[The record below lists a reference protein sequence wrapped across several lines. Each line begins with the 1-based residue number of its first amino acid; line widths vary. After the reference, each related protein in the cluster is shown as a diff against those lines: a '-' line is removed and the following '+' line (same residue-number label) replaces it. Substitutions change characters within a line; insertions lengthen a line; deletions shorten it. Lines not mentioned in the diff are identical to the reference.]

1 MNNLLRYLLVAVLI
15 GLILKYTPDVGMN
28 DNQVLTAVLVALIVI
43 VLVDL
48 FVGVREGMRTVANHD
63 GSFMFEDPE
72 PITSFYQDEMELH
85 PQFDFDISEP
95 AMLQYGEFT
104 EDLRGRRPGR
114 REIMNDQ
121 LPAKICKSKVK
132 SFIRQN
138 NFMNPIQNPID
149 NNSSVHWQQFY

>member
-15 GLILKYTPDVGMN
+15 GLILKYTPDVGMT

-48 FVGVREGMRTVANHD
+48 FAGVREGMHSTGMPISSV
-63 GSFMFEDPE
+63 FE
-72 PITSFYQDEMELH
+72 DEMEAH
-85 PQFDFDISEP
+85 PEFDFDIAEP
-95 AMLQYGEFT
+95 AMIQYGEFT
-104 EDLRGRRPGR
+104 QDLRGRPPHR

-121 LPAKICKSKVK
+121 LPAKICRSKVK

-138 NFMNPIQNPID
+138 NFMDPIQNPIH
-149 NNSSVHWQQFY
+149 NNSRVHWQPFY